1 MDMKDQSRDRAAE
14 YFLKTEKDLEKI
26 KRIYQLS
33 LADIE
38 KELSKFYARY
48 AAENQI
54 SLAEAQKVLNSR
66 ELSEFWMTLEEYLAM
81 AQNNADGRY
90 AKELANLSKKVQVT
104 RMQALQ
110 AQIQMQL
117 DGMYEKYQE
126 ETADI
131 LGSTYESNY
140 YRSIYEINSK
150 LGIGVDFALLNPEL
164 VEKAI
169 NFPWSGMSFSER
181 IWGQKDRLVSNMQNV
196 ISQGLIQ
203 GKSIQKMTADVSRR
217 MEVGYADA
225 HRLIMTETSRVINQ
239 GTLDGYKKS
248 QIVEMYEYLAELDVH
263 TSDICRA
270 LDGKKYKISNAEIG
284 SNYPPTHP
292 NCRSTTVAYFG
303 DDAGAKVARVAREFS
318 GQTYNVPA
326 GMKYQEWYDAHVK
339 DQVSAWLREQKP
351 KSQEKFLKGKQKR
364 ILFQAGILQEED
376 FHRSL
381 QELQNNGILTITDG
395 TVKHASQGVFTEVRH
410 RLKEGGHG
418 QSSLAYM
425 DKHKIE
431 YNVVKTYSNG
441 VRTGNVPFHKIK
453 QKRTGDNQSWFP
465 EAWDDEKIQ
474 IAGTY
479 VANQLKA
486 GERKAF
492 AVYENV
498 KIGVIL
504 DEDNKVTT
512 IFPDSNQDHLK
523 E

>member
-1 MDMKDQSRDRAAE
+1 MDMKDQSRDRAEE
-14 YFLKTEKDLEKI
+14 YFLKSEKDLDRI
-26 KRIYQLS
+26 KRLYRLS
-33 LADIE
+33 LVDIE
-38 KELSKFYARY
+38 KEISKFYARY
-48 AAENQI
+48 AMENQI
-54 SLAEAQKVLNSR
+54 SLAEAQKALNTK
-66 ELSEFWMTLEEYLAM
+66 ELSEFRLSLEEYLAM

-90 AKELANLSKKVQVT
+90 SQELANLSKKVQIT
-104 RMQALQ
+104 RLQALQ
-110 AQIQMQL
+110 TQIQIQL
-117 DGMYEKYQE
+117 GGMYEKYQE
-126 ETADI
+126 ETAGI
-131 LGSTYESNY
+131 LGNTYEANY

-203 GKSIQKMTADVSRR
+203 GKSIQKMTADISRR

-248 QIVEMYEYLAELDVH
+248 QIVEIYEYLAELDVH

-270 LDGKKYKISNAEIG
+270 LDGQKFKITDAEIG
-284 SNYPPTHP
+284 MNYPPTHP

-303 DDAGAKVARVAREFS
+303 DDVGARVARDFS

-326 GMKYQEWYDAHVK
+326 GMKYQEWYDTHVK
-339 DQVSAWLREQKP
+339 DQVSAWLREQDP
-351 KSQEKFLKGKQKR
+351 KAQEKFLKGKQKR
-364 ILFQAGILQEED
+364 ILFQAGILEEKD

-395 TVKHASQGVFTEVRH
+395 TVKHASQGVFTEVSH

-425 DKHKIE
+425 DKQKIE

-441 VRTGNVPFHKIK
+441 VRAGNVPFHKIK
-453 QKRTGDNQSWFP
+453 QKRIGDNQSWFP
-465 EAWDDEKIQ
+465 ENWDDEKIQ
-474 IAGTY
+474 TVGTY
-479 VANQLKA
+479 VANQRKP
-486 GERKAF
+486 GERKVYAI
-492 AVYENV
+492 YENV
-498 KIGVIL
+498 KVGVIL
-504 DEDNKVTT
+504 DENNKVTT

>member
-1 MDMKDQSRDRAAE
+1 MDMKDQSRDRAEE
-14 YFLKTEKDLEKI
+14 YFLKSEKDLEKI
-26 KRIYQLS
+26 KRLYQLS

-48 AAENQI
+48 AVENQI
-54 SLAEAQKVLNSR
+54 SLAEAQKVLNTK
-66 ELSEFWMTLEEYLAM
+66 ELSEFRLSFEEYLAM
-81 AQNNADGRY
+81 AQINTDGRY
-90 AKELANLSKKVQVT
+90 AKELANLSKKVQIT
-104 RMQALQ
+104 RLQSLQ

-131 LGSTYESNY
+131 LGSTYEANY

-203 GKSIQKMTADVSRR
+203 GKSIQKMTADISRR

-239 GTLDGYKKS
+239 GTLDGYRKS
-248 QIVEMYEYLAELDVH
+248 LVVEMYEYLAELDVH
-263 TSDICRA
+263 TSDICRG
-270 LDGKKYKISNAEIG
+270 LDGQKFKISDAEIG

-303 DDAGAKVARVAREFS
+303 DDSAARVARDFT

-326 GMKYQEWYDAHVK
+326 GMKYQEWYDTHVK
-339 DQVSAWLREQKP
+339 DQVSAWLREQDP
-351 KSQEKFLKGKQKR
+351 KAQEKFLKGKQKR
-364 ILFQAGILQEED
+364 ILFQAGILEEKD

-395 TVKHASQGVFTEVRH
+395 TVKHASKGVFTEVGH

-418 QSSLAYM
+418 QDSLDYM
-425 DKHKIE
+425 KKHNIQ
-431 YNVVKTYSNG
+431 YNLTKTFSNG
-441 VRTGNVPFHKIK
+441 VRIGNVPGHKNK
-453 QKRTGDNQSWFP
+453 FKTKGDGQSWFP
-465 EAWDDEKIQ
+465 EDWPEDKIQ

-479 VANQLKA
+479 VANQRKP
-486 GERKAF
+486 GERKVYAN
-492 AVYENV
+492 YENV
-498 KIGVIL
+498 RIGVIF
-504 DEDNKVTT
+504 DENDKVTT
-512 IFPDSNQDHLK
+512 IFPDFSQDDIK
-523 E
+523 K